1 MPNSDDAATNR
12 PRQLIRIVLNIDIKN
27 NGLLNTDYDVIVA
40 GGGLTGTIAAQAI
53 SYYSKQ
59 NLKILVVDRNPEHL
73 PGRKSAPGWTCGDAC
88 SKEAVDYMTERIKV
102 PWTRPEIEH
111 DVKGVMAF
119 SPDYETAIPFDGAGY
134 MLNRQKLPEIQNAR
148 TKKMGVEFDFEIN
161 LSGLIYD
168 GTQVVGIQGVDYKTK
183 QPYKKTAKL
192 VVDATGITS
201 MLRNQLE
208 NSTKVERKIDR
219 RDVESTGRHIMY
231 FEQGENDLAQFD
243 PDYCIIHLDQD
254 IAPGGYGWVF
264 PKGDNKVNIGLGVEK
279 SILEQRNKR
288 LGKSDN
294 VASLM
299 KEYLERNK
307 AIKNAKLS
315 EDAEDIHNNTGVYQV
330 SVRRQNDCLV
340 SGGYMLVG
348 DSAWMPKP
356 IDAGGIGPALIAGTI
371 LGNNVTQAIE
381 ANDVSEASLWQY
393 NIDFIKEYGY
403 KTAGLE
409 LFRRLVQT
417 MTNEQISYGMKHF
430 LGNLDVEAIS
440 KGEHPDFTGLGK
452 IGMIIRGA
460 MNKTVASG
468 LKYTSGQNQWL
479 VDHYYNYPKDPSGFD
494 EWNKKLHK
502 TLDESYI
509 KIASYAA

>member
-1 MPNSDDAATNR
+1 
-12 PRQLIRIVLNIDIKN
+12 LE
-27 NGLLNTDYDVIVA
+27 TDYDVIVA

-264 PKGDNKVNIGLGVEK
+264 PKGENKVNIGLGVEK
-279 SILEQRNKR
+279 TILEQRNKR

-315 EDAEDIHNNTGVYQV
+315 EDAGDIHNNTGVYQV

-371 LGNNVTQAIE
+371 LGNNVAHAIE

-494 EWNKKLHK
+494 EWNKALHK
-502 TLDESYI
+502 TLDESYV
-509 KIASYAA
+509 KITSFAN

>member
-1 MPNSDDAATNR
+1 MS
-12 PRQLIRIVLNIDIKN
+12 
-27 NGLLNTDYDVIVA
+27 TDYDVIVA

-168 GTQVVGIQGVDYKTK
+168 GIQVVGIQGTDYKTK

-208 NSTKVERKIDR
+208 NTTKVERKIDR

-231 FEQGENDLAQFD
+231 FESGENDLAQFD

-315 EDAEDIHNNTGVYQV
+315 EDAGDIHNNTGVYQV

-371 LGNNVTQAIE
+371 LGNNVAQAIE

-460 MNKTVASG
+460 MNKTVANG
-468 LKYTSGQNQWL
+468 LRYTSGQNQWL
-479 VDHYYNYPKDPSGFD
+479 VEHYYDYPKDPSGFD
-494 EWNKKLHK
+494 DWNKKLHA
-502 TLDESYI
+502 TLDESYT
-509 KIASYAA
+509 KIASFAA

>member
-1 MPNSDDAATNR
+1 
-12 PRQLIRIVLNIDIKN
+12 
-27 NGLLNTDYDVIVA
+27 
-40 GGGLTGTIAAQAI
+40 
-53 SYYSKQ
+53 
-59 NLKILVVDRNPEHL
+59 
-73 PGRKSAPGWTCGDAC
+73 
-88 SKEAVDYMTERIKV
+88 
-102 PWTRPEIEH
+102 
-111 DVKGVMAF
+111 
-119 SPDYETAIPFDGAGY
+119 
-134 MLNRQKLPEIQNAR
+134 
-148 TKKMGVEFDFEIN
+148 
-161 LSGLIYD
+161 
-168 GTQVVGIQGVDYKTK
+168 
-183 QPYKKTAKL
+183 
-192 VVDATGITS
+192 
-201 MLRNQLE
+201 MLRNQLQ

-231 FEQGENDLAQFD
+231 FEDGEKDLTEFD

-264 PKGDNKVNIGLGVEK
+264 PKADNKVNIGLGVEK
-279 SILEQRNKR
+279 SILEQRNRR
-288 LGKSDN
+288 LGKTDN

-299 KEYLERNK
+299 EEYLQRNK

-315 EDAEDIHNNTGVYQV
+315 QDQEDIHNNTGVFQV

-381 ANDVSEASLWQY
+381 ANDVSEANLWQY
-393 NIDFIKEYGY
+393 NLDFIKEYGY

-417 MTNEQISYGMKHF
+417 MTNDQISYGMKHF

-440 KGEHPDFTGLGK
+440 KGEHPDFSGLGK
-452 IGMIIRGA
+452 LGMIIRGA

-479 VDHYYNYPKDPSGFD
+479 VEHYYDYPKDPSGFD
-494 EWNKKLHK
+494 KWNKALHE
-502 TLDESYI
+502 TLDESFV
-509 KIASYAA
+509 KIASFAN

>member
-1 MPNSDDAATNR
+1 MSN
-12 PRQLIRIVLNIDIKN
+12 
-27 NGLLNTDYDVIVA
+27 DYDVIVA
-40 GGGLTGTIAAQAI
+40 GGGLTGTVAAQAI
-53 SYYSKQ
+53 SHYSNQ
-59 NLKILVVDRNPEHL
+59 NLSILSIDRNPETL
-73 PGRKSAPGWTCGDAC
+73 PGRKSNPGWTCGDAC
-88 SKEAVDYMTERIKV
+88 SKEAVDFMTERIKV

-161 LSGLIYD
+161 LTGLLYD
-168 GTQVVGIQGVDYKTK
+168 GMQVVGIQGLDNKTK

-201 MLRNQLE
+201 MLRNQLQ
-208 NSTKVERKIDR
+208 NSTKVEKKIDR

-231 FEQGENDLAQFD
+231 FEQGKKDLAQFD

-279 SILEQRNKR
+279 TILEQRNKR

-299 KEYLERNK
+299 QEYLDRNT

-315 EDAEDIHNNTGVYQV
+315 EDAQDVHNNTGVFQV
-330 SVRRQNDCLV
+330 SVRRQNDCMV

-371 LGNNVTQAIE
+371 LGNNVAQAIE

-393 NIDFIKEYGY
+393 NLDFIKEYGY

-430 LGNLDVEAIS
+430 LGNLDVESIS
-440 KGEHPDFTGLGK
+440 KGEHPDFSGLGK

-460 MNKTVASG
+460 MNKTVANG
-468 LKYTSGQNQWL
+468 LRYTSGQNQWL
-479 VDHYYNYPKDPSGFD
+479 VEHYNNYPKDPSGFD
-494 EWNKKLHK
+494 DWNKKLHK
-502 TLDESYI
+502 TLDESYV
-509 KIASYAA
+509 KIASFAA